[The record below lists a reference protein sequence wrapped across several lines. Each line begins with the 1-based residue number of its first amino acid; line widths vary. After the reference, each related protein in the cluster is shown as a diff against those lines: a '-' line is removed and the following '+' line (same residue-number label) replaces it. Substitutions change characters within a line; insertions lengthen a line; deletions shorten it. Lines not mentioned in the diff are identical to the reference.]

1 MSIVRLITH
10 QRARP
15 RTAKC
20 AGKAS
25 SPPGG
30 LGVHSEAGNGRL
42 SSTRN
47 PRSATTACDTRG
59 AEYPNR
65 KGLQRR
71 NMRGKRMRPLARG
84 MAVFVL
90 LASAWMVQA
99 CGSDTTANNDES
111 PAKMATEARSAV
123 STAATGEGGSRMIPQ
138 PLVPADIPV
147 APQSE
152 RVDLN
157 MPTFSDPTNV
167 TNPLFPISKQD
178 SVLMVGHVDGKP
190 FRTEVTLLPE
200 TRIVEW
206 QGQLIETLVSQ
217 YMAYLDGRIQEVA
230 YDLYA
235 QADDGSV
242 WYFGEDVADFEDG
255 AIVTKEGT
263 WMVGKDGPAAM
274 IMPAD
279 PKVGDAY
286 RTENTP
292 GIAFEEV
299 TVKAV
304 GKTLDGPLGPVK
316 GGLLAEE
323 LHMDG
328 KTEGKTFAP
337 GYGEFYT
344 SDGSDVEAL
353 ALAVPT
359 DALPGQLPDELD
371 NLYSGALETFDA
383 AKSRDWNAASTAVNK
398 MNAAWKTYRRGKVP
412 KKVEPRINEALA
424 ALKAAVDARD
434 AEHTPQ
440 AAIDV
445 AQWSLDLRLQ
455 YRPQTEID
463 FARLDLWAAQLTL
476 DAAAR
481 EAGSV
486 GGDVFTIG
494 YIRDRILN
502 TLDGADVV
510 RFDSEVQKLEVAVA
524 DDDLLAASE
533 AAERLRETLKPFQE

>member
-1 MSIVRLITH
+1 
-10 QRARP
+10 
-15 RTAKC
+15 
-20 AGKAS
+20 
-25 SPPGG
+25 
-30 LGVHSEAGNGRL
+30 
-42 SSTRN
+42 
-47 PRSATTACDTRG
+47 
-59 AEYPNR
+59 
-65 KGLQRR
+65 
-71 NMRGKRMRPLARG
+71 
-84 MAVFVL
+84 
-90 LASAWMVQA
+90 
-99 CGSDTTANNDES
+99 
-111 PAKMATEARSAV
+111 
-123 STAATGEGGSRMIPQ
+123 
-138 PLVPADIPV
+138 
-147 APQSE
+147 
-152 RVDLN
+152 
-157 MPTFSDPTNV
+157 
-167 TNPLFPISKQD
+167 
-178 SVLMVGHVDGKP
+178 
-190 FRTEVTLLPE
+190 
-200 TRIVEW
+200 
-206 QGQLIETLVSQ
+206 
-217 YMAYLDGRIQEVA
+217 MAYLDGRIQEVA

-263 WMVGKDGPAAM
+263 WLVGKDGPAAM

-328 KTEGKTFAP
+328 KTEGKIFAP

-359 DALPGQLPDELD
+359 DALPSPLPDELG

-383 AKSRDWNAASTAVNK
+383 AKSRNWNAASGADNK

-412 KKVEPRINEALA
+412 KKIEPRMNEALA

-434 AEHTPQ
+434 AERSRQ

-445 AQWSLDLRLQ
+445 AQWSLDLRMQ

-463 FARLDLWAAQLTL
+463 LARMDLWAAQLTL
-476 DAAAR
+476 DAS
-481 EAGSV
+481 EGDAGAV

-502 TLDGADVV
+502 TLDDADVV
-510 RFDSEVQKLEVAVA
+510 RVDTEVQQLQVAAA
-524 DDDLLAASE
+524 DKDLAAASD
-533 AAERLRETLKPFQE
+533 AAERLRNTLGQLQT

>member
-1 MSIVRLITH
+1 MHRGREDHTQRPKPMRLLAAAMLSVSLSAGLLTS
-10 QRARP
+10 ACGADTTGATKDKSD
-15 RTAKC
+15 RTSTTA
-20 AGKAS
+20 AS
-25 SPPGG
+25 S
-30 LGVHSEAGNGRL
+30 
-42 SSTRN
+42 
-47 PRSATTACDTRG
+47 TTTDT
-59 AEYPNR
+59 A
-65 KGLQRR
+65 
-71 NMRGKRMRPLARG
+71 
-84 MAVFVL
+84 
-90 LASAWMVQA
+90 
-99 CGSDTTANNDES
+99 
-111 PAKMATEARSAV
+111 
-123 STAATGEGGSRMIPQ
+123 GSRKSKSIPQ

-152 RVDLN
+152 RVDLST
-157 MPTFSDPTNV
+157 PTFTDPTNV
-167 TNPLFPISKQD
+167 TNPLFPVSKQD

-206 QGQLIETLVSQ
+206 QGQRIETLVSQ

-263 WMVGKDGPAAM
+263 WIVGKDGPAAM

-279 PKVGDAY
+279 PKVGDTY

-304 GKTLDGPLGPVK
+304 GKTIDGPLGPVK
-316 GGLLAEE
+316 GGLLAQE

-359 DALPGQLPDELD
+359 DALPGPLPDELGD
-371 NLYSGALETFDA
+371 LYSGALETFDA

-424 ALKAAVDARD
+424 GLKAAVDTRD

-463 FARLDLWAAQLTL
+463 LARMDLWAAQLTL

-510 RFDSEVQKLEVAVA
+510 RVDSEVQKLQVAVA

-533 AAERLRETLKPFQE
+533 AAERLRETLKAFQE

>member
-1 MSIVRLITH
+1 
-10 QRARP
+10 
-15 RTAKC
+15 
-20 AGKAS
+20 
-25 SPPGG
+25 
-30 LGVHSEAGNGRL
+30 
-42 SSTRN
+42 
-47 PRSATTACDTRG
+47 
-59 AEYPNR
+59 
-65 KGLQRR
+65 
-71 NMRGKRMRPLARG
+71 MR
-84 MAVFVL
+84 L
-90 LASAWMVQA
+90 LAAAMLSVSLSAGLLTSA
-99 CGSDTTANNDES
+99 CGADTTA
-111 PAKMATEARSAV
+111 ATKDKSDRTST
-123 STAATGEGGSRMIPQ
+123 TAAISTTTDTAGSRKSKSIPQ
-138 PLVPADIPV
+138 PPIPADIPV

-152 RVDLN
+152 RVDLS

-206 QGQLIETLVSQ
+206 QGQRIETLVSQ
-217 YMAYLDGRIQEVA
+217 YTAYLDGRIQEVA

-263 WMVGKDGPAAM
+263 WLVGKDGPAAM

-353 ALAVPT
+353 AFAVPT
-359 DALPGQLPDELD
+359 DALPGPLPDKLGD
-371 NLYSGALETFDA
+371 LYSGALETFDA
-383 AKSRDWNAASTAVNK
+383 AKSSDWNAGSTDLNK
-398 MNAAWKTYRRGKVP
+398 MNAAWKTYRMKGKVP
-412 KKVEPRINEALA
+412 KKVEPRMTEALA

-445 AQWSLDLRLQ
+445 AQWSLDLRLL

-463 FARLDLWAAQLTL
+463 LARMDLWAAQLTL

-510 RFDSEVQKLEVAVA
+510 RLDTEVQKLQVAVA
-524 DDDLLAASE
+524 DDDLLAASDT
-533 AAERLRETLKPFQE
+533 AERLRDTLKEFQE

>member
-1 MSIVRLITH
+1 MNMEGKLMRL
-10 QRARP
+10 
-15 RTAKC
+15 
-20 AGKAS
+20 
-25 SPPGG
+25 
-30 LGVHSEAGNGRL
+30 V
-42 SSTRN
+42 
-47 PRSATTACDTRG
+47 
-59 AEYPNR
+59 
-65 KGLQRR
+65 
-71 NMRGKRMRPLARG
+71 ARG
-84 MAVFVL
+84 VAAFML
-90 LASAWMVQA
+90 LASLSIVEA
-99 CGSDTTANNDES
+99 CGSDTTAKNDES
-111 PAKMATEARSAV
+111 PGKMATGAHSAA
-123 STAATGEGGSRMIPQ
+123 STAAAGEGGSKMILQ
-138 PLVPADIPV
+138 PPISGDIPV
-147 APQSE
+147 APESK
-152 RVDLN
+152 RVDLS

-167 TNPLFPISKQD
+167 TNPLFPVSKQD

-200 TRIVEW
+200 TRIIEW
-206 QGQLIETLVSQ
+206 QGQRIETLVSQ
-217 YMAYLDGRIQEVA
+217 YTAYLDGRIQEVA

-263 WMVGKDGPAAM
+263 WIVAKDGPAAM

-304 GKTLDGPLGPVK
+304 GKTLDGPLGSVK

-359 DALPGQLPDELD
+359 DALPGSLPDGLGD
-371 NLYSGALETFDA
+371 LYSGALETFDA
-383 AKSRDWNAASTAVNK
+383 AKSRDWNAASATVNN
-398 MNAAWKTYRRGKVP
+398 MNDAWQTYRRRGNVP
-412 KKVEPRINEALA
+412 KKIEPRMNESLA

-434 AEHTPQ
+434 AERTRQ
-440 AAIDV
+440 TAIGV

-463 FARLDLWAAQLTL
+463 LARLDLWAAQLTL
-476 DAAAR
+476 DAAAG
-481 EAGSV
+481 ESGAVS
-486 GGDVFTIG
+486 GDVFTIG

-510 RFDSEVQKLEVAVA
+510 RLDSEVQKLQVAAA
-524 DDDLLAASE
+524 DGDLSAASD
-533 AAERLRETLKPFQE
+533 AAGRLSETLKPFQE